1 MKGEE
6 AVASG
11 VHENYKLILGLGIM
25 AVRIKSRDD
34 FPVRIINDE
43 TISREEH
50 RSCELQGE
58 IKGRKVNHVFNYSMV
73 LAI

>member
-11 VHENYKLILGLGIM
+11 VHENKLILRLGIR
-25 AVRIKSRDD
+25 AIRIKSRDD

-43 TISREEH
+43 TISRDEH
-50 RSCELQGE
+50 RSCEL
-58 IKGRKVNHVFNYSMV
+58 
-73 LAI
+73 